1 MKKVAVIILNWNG
14 LALLEKF
21 LPSVCRYTNPELAD
35 IIIAD
40 NGSDDNSIAWIQKN
54 HPEVKIMAFP
64 QNYGYAEGYNR
75 AIKALEYEYVVL
87 LNSDVEATPAWI
99 EPLVEYCDKNSDVAA
114 CQPKLKAY
122 RQKDCFEYAGAAG
135 GFLDRYGYAFCRGR
149 IFDTIEKDYGQY
161 DSITDIFWATGACL
175 FIRRAEYLNAGGLDA
190 DFFAHMEEIDL
201 CWRVHLMGKRIVIIP
216 QSTVYHLGGGTL
228 NASNP
233 RKTYLNFRNNLL
245 MLYKNLP
252 LKEGKSLLFIRRLM
266 DTAAMGKFLLSGEW
280 ENVKAVWK
288 AHIDYRKMKKR
299 YNSQPRTNLLKNFPE
314 TNRNITVDYF
324 LKKKRFFEKINSKK
338 Q

>member
-1 MKKVAVIILNWNG
+1 M
-14 LALLEKF
+14 
-21 LPSVCRYTNPELAD
+21 
-35 IIIAD
+35 
-40 NGSDDNSIAWIQKN
+40 
-54 HPEVKIMAFP
+54 
-64 QNYGYAEGYNR
+64 
-75 AIKALEYEYVVL
+75 
-87 LNSDVEATPAWI
+87 
-99 EPLVEYCDKNSDVAA
+99 
-114 CQPKLKAY
+114 
-122 RQKDCFEYAGAAG
+122 
-135 GFLDRYGYAFCRGR
+135 
-149 IFDTIEKDYGQY
+149 
-161 DSITDIFWATGACL
+161 
-175 FIRRAEYLNAGGLDA
+175 NAGGLDA

-299 YNSQPRTNLLKNFPE
+299 YNSQPRTNLLKSFPE

-324 LKKKRFFEKINSKK
+324 LRGKKTFEE
-338 Q
+338 

>member
-14 LALLEKF
+14 LELLKKF

-40 NGSDDNSIAWIQKN
+40 NGSEDNSIVWIQEN
-54 HPEVKIMAFP
+54 HPEVKIMAFSK
-64 QNYGYAEGYNR
+64 NYGYADGYNR

-99 EPLVEYCDKNSDVAA
+99 EPLVEYCDKNTDVAA

-122 RQKDCFEYAGAAG
+122 RQKDYFEYAGAAG

-175 FIRRAEYLNAGGLDA
+175 FIRRTEYLNAGGLDA

-252 LKEGKSLLFIRRLM
+252 LKEGRSLLFTRRLM

-280 ENVKAVWK
+280 GNVKAVWK
-288 AHIDYRKMKKR
+288 AHIDYRKMQKR
-299 YNSQPRTNLLKNFPE
+299 YNSQPKTNLLKSFPE
-314 TNRNITVDYF
+314 TDRNITVDYF
-324 LKKKRFFEKINSKK
+324 LRRKKTFEE
-338 Q
+338 

>member
-99 EPLVEYCDKNSDVAA
+99 EPLVEYCDKNRDVAA

-161 DSITDIFWATGACL
+161 DSITDL
-175 FIRRAEYLNAGGLDA
+175 
-190 DFFAHMEEIDL
+190 
-201 CWRVHLMGKRIVIIP
+201 
-216 QSTVYHLGGGTL
+216 
-228 NASNP
+228 
-233 RKTYLNFRNNLL
+233 
-245 MLYKNLP
+245 
-252 LKEGKSLLFIRRLM
+252 
-266 DTAAMGKFLLSGEW
+266 
-280 ENVKAVWK
+280 
-288 AHIDYRKMKKR
+288 
-299 YNSQPRTNLLKNFPE
+299 
-314 TNRNITVDYF
+314 
-324 LKKKRFFEKINSKK
+324 
-338 Q
+338 

>member
-99 EPLVEYCDKNSDVAA
+99 EPLVEYCDKNTDVAA

-122 RQKDCFEYAGAAG
+122 RQKNYFEYAGAAG

-175 FIRRAEYLNAGGLDA
+175 FIRRTESVSYT
-190 DFFAHMEEIDL
+190 
-201 CWRVHLMGKRIVIIP
+201 HL
-216 QSTVYHLGGGTL
+216 TL
-228 NASNP
+228 PTKWS
-233 RKTYLNFRNNLL
+233 
-245 MLYKNLP
+245 
-252 LKEGKSLLFIRRLM
+252 
-266 DTAAMGKFLLSGEW
+266 
-280 ENVKAVWK
+280 V
-288 AHIDYRKMKKR
+288 
-299 YNSQPRTNLLKNFPE
+299 
-314 TNRNITVDYF
+314 
-324 LKKKRFFEKINSKK
+324 
-338 Q
+338 